1 MPNNVINPSNARK
14 DLYKLLKAVNKTHH
28 EIEIISDKE
37 ENNAVLIGRKDWES
51 IKETLYLKQQG
62 VLDVVRERE
71 KDNSGY
77 TDIDELDWNNL

>member
-1 MPNNVINPSNARK
+1 MLLIQVMLKKIFIN
-14 DLYKLLKAVNKTHH
+14 YLKAVNETHH

-62 VLDVVRERE
+62 VIDAVRERE

-77 TDIDELDWNNL
+77 TDIDDLDWNNL